1 MNKMNL
7 FVVFGGVSSEH
18 DISCI
23 SAASILRNADAD
35 RYHIYPVG
43 ITKSGGWKLFES
55 TDYDSVEDGSWETSE
70 QAVPALLSPDRE
82 THGLL
87 VLRESGAEVIRAD
100 CVFPVLH
107 GIGGEDGEIVGG
119 GGGLRMQR
127 RTALDRLALVCGV
140 GRARV
145 ELAGRRRIGRAVAV
159 LVEAAVLLVE
169 VEELAIRLSWRRC

>member
-7 FVVFGGVSSEH
+7 VVVFGGVSSEH

-87 VLRESGAEVIRAD
+87 VLRESGAEAIRAD

-107 GIGGEDGEIVGG
+107 GIGVHLADHFIFADDDYVSMRASGILQK
-119 GGGLRMQR
+119 LRNDRIMQKN
-127 RTALDRLALVCGV
+127 
-140 GRARV
+140 
-145 ELAGRRRIGRAVAV
+145 
-159 LVEAAVLLVE
+159 AAE
-169 VEELAIRLSWRRC
+169 RKP